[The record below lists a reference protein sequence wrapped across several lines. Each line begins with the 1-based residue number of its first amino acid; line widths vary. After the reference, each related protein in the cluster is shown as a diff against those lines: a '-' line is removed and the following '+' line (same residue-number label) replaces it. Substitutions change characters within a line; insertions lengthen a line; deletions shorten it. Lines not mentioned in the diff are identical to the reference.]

1 MTRAGFL
8 AMLAALLASA
18 ATGAAAQPVRVPPQN
33 PPSDAPGRVRGTP
46 APLLGAG
53 LPALIAA
60 GAALAG
66 WRLWRRQ
73 RGPIDD

>member
-1 MTRAGFL
+1 
-8 AMLAALLASA
+8 MLAALLASA